1 MVKNPI
7 QLRLT
12 AVRQPDLLVFQ
23 IMKIILITFV
33 LCSACFNLFAA
44 DVDFS
49 GWDKSAAS
57 YFLATG
63 SESPDG
69 KYGVAYPKASEDN
82 PKLAKN
88 YIVALKPFRVLT
100 VLEDDGLCVGSK
112 RLGLTVEWTPD
123 SSKVIVT
130 TKHDKWDMIVGSS
143 LVSIRDGAADQRVN
157 LLNAINREMAPD
169 FRKSKA
175 EAYND
180 ELPFILTESKIGFAD
195 QGKNVRVKTAACNDP
210 NEARKIDW
218 SANFDGLWSIAE
230 SKWLT
235 HQLTSQAKKNTQ
247 LDQ

>member
-1 MVKNPI
+1 
-7 QLRLT
+7 
-12 AVRQPDLLVFQ
+12 
-23 IMKIILITFV
+23 MKIIPKAFL
-33 LCSACFNLFAA
+33 LCIPIFNLFAA
-44 DVDFS
+44 DVDLS
-49 GWDKSAAS
+49 GWDKSASS

-69 KYGVAYPKASEDN
+69 KYGVAYPKASEQN

-88 YIVALKPFRVLT
+88 LIVALKPFRILA
-100 VLEDDGLCVGSK
+100 VLEDDGMAAGSK
-112 RLGLTVEWTPD
+112 RLGLTVEWTRD

-143 LVSIRDGAADQRVN
+143 LVGIRDGQAAQPFN

-175 EAYND
+175 EAYN
-180 ELPFILTESKIGFAD
+180 EMLPFILIESKIGFAD

-210 NEARKIDW
+210 NEARTIDW
-218 SANFDGLWSIAE
+218 SADFDGLWSIAE

-235 HQLTSQAKKNTQ
+235 HQLTSHVKKNPQ
-247 LDQ
+247 LVQ